1 MKIIILLLIVLFLL
15 FPFFRCIVFN
25 LHRVYFYGIKDII
38 DYFKEKKWLKFNRY
52 GIDMYI
58 GMFGHGKT
66 LSMVHD
72 TRLIYKQFGDSI
84 RFISNFKLNGIP
96 YIPLI
101 NFNQLVDLG
110 EEEDSQYQA
119 TVVLIDEIE
128 NLLQSRNYASFPLA
142 LMHMLTQQRKK
153 RVYIM
158 CTAQRFFMV
167 DKLWRSIT
175 TNVYDC
181 NKIWRFQNMKVYDA
195 WDYENGMNPQLL
207 QNKGNIWWFVI
218 NNDYNSYDTSEMIM
232 KGSAEDFIS
241 NEEAIVRKG
250 LDSTVNEQAIR
261 RPNKKLN
268 KERQKNRRS

>member
-1 MKIIILLLIVLFLL
+1 MKIIILILIILLLI
-15 FPFFRCIVFN
+15 FPFFRCLVFN

-38 DYFKEKKWLKFNRY
+38 DYFKEKKWTKFNRY
-52 GIDMYI
+52 GIDMFI
-58 GMFGHGKT
+58 GMFGNGKT
-66 LSMVHD
+66 LSMTHD
-72 TRLIYKQFGDSI
+72 ARLIYKQFGNSI
-84 RFISNFKLNGIP
+84 RFISNFELKGIP

-110 EEEDSQYQA
+110 EEEDNIYQA

-158 CTAQRFFMV
+158 CSAQRFFMV

-207 QNKGNIWWFVI
+207 QNKGNIWWFVKDA
-218 NNDYNSYDTSEMIM
+218 DYNSYDTSEMIM

-250 LDSTVNEQAIR
+250 LDSVVNEQAIR

-268 KERQKNRRS
+268 NARQKNRRS